1 MRVLLLHNRYRWLG
15 GEERTVED
23 IAALLAARGH
33 DVLRLERS
41 SADAGVVM
49 AARGVLSGG
58 LDPDEVGQLV
68 RRSRVDVLHA
78 HNVHPLF
85 GWRALAAGRAA
96 GARTVQHLHNFRLF
110 CAIGV
115 AYRDGAPCYRCRG
128 ADTRP
133 GLRLRCRGSLPEAA
147 VYAAGLHLQ
156 QPHLFAEAERFIVIS
171 RAHGARLAELG
182 LPADKAV
189 TLPNFIPD
197 DRFAESSSA
206 GDGSY
211 ALVSGRLVEEKG
223 FDTAVRA
230 ALGAGVPLVVAGE
243 GSDRPRLEALAG
255 DGDVRFTGLLS
266 PERLAEVRRDAGVV
280 LVPSRCEEACPYSV
294 LDAHATG
301 LPVLASN
308 RGGLPELVGAALP
321 AEDTTAWTDALAR
334 LWGDRGERAR
344 LGALVLE
351 RAHERLGEDRY
362 YRGLM
367 DAYAPAGGRAH

>member
-15 GEERTVED
+15 GEERTVSD
-23 IAALLAARGH
+23 IAGLLAARGH

-41 SADAGVVM
+41 SAEAGTVK
-49 AARGVLSGG
+49 AARGLLGGG
-58 LDPDEVGQLV
+58 LEPDEVGALV
-68 RRSRVDVLHA
+68 RRNRVDVVHA

-96 GARTVQHLHNFRLF
+96 GARTVMHVHNFRLF

-133 GLRLRCRGSLPEAA
+133 GLRLGCRGSLPEAA

-156 QPHLFAEAERFIVIS
+156 QPHLFAETERFIVIS
-171 RAHGARLAELG
+171 RAHGARLVELG
-182 LPADKAV
+182 LPADRAV
-189 TLPNFIPD
+189 TLPNFIPG

-206 GDGSY
+206 GEGAY

-230 ALGAGVPLVVAGE
+230 AVGAGVPLVVAGE
-243 GSDRPRLEALAG
+243 GPDRPRLEALAAG
-255 DGDVRFTGLLS
+255 GDVRFTGLLS
-266 PERLAEVRRDAGVV
+266 PEQLAGVRRGAGVV

-294 LDAHATG
+294 LDAHSTG
-301 LPVLASN
+301 VPVLASD

-321 AEDTTAWTDALAR
+321 AGDAAAWTDALAG
-334 LWGDRGERAR
+334 LWGDPGERGR
-344 LGALVLE
+344 LGSEVLE
-351 RAHERLGEDRY
+351 RARERLGEDRY

-367 DAYAPAGGRAH
+367 DAYARVL